1 MHTNHLACVSLRVAS
16 GRQVNTASL
25 ALFPSLL
32 PPGLL
37 VPNVYACMYIRGGRR
52 HESGEEVGG
61 GGGEGRL
68 LCVCVMEQLGGSGS
82 TLPQQKFLIRCSQI
96 ASEALLGE
104 ELPIEYPPICI
115 FFSSLPVC
123 CSSPSFP
130 FLILITLLLC
140 CLFISLLLHP
150 LFLSLLPSLFSS
162 FHSLPPIIS

>member
-1 MHTNHLACVSLRVAS
+1 MEHKPLATRP
-16 GRQVNTASL
+16 QVNTVSL
-25 ALFPSLL
+25 TLFPPLL

-61 GGGEGRL
+61 GGRL

-104 ELPIEYPPICI
+104 ELPIEYPPIFI

-123 CSSPSFP
+123 CSSSSFP

-140 CLFISLLLHP
+140 CCFSFIPSSSHSSLL
-150 LFLSLLPSLFSS
+150 
-162 FHSLPPIIS
+162 